1 MPQELPPMGAIDHVL
16 LRLMRVSDKLPGGFD
31 AMRQE
36 ARSEGYRFLDR
47 LVGDWDAGTLRFDR
61 PGEMLLAGEANG
73 MLAAIGG
80 LTEDPAV
87 ADAFRMRR
95 FYVRLE
101 FRRGGVG
108 RRLAA
113 ALLDPALRSGRPV
126 MVNAAS
132 GSGPFWESLGFAPD
146 PRDGHTHVLIADR
159 TSNAGVVPI
168 GRAS

>member
-1 MPQELPPMGAIDHVL
+1 
-16 LRLMRVSDKLPGGFD
+16 
-31 AMRQE
+31 
-36 ARSEGYRFLDR
+36 
-47 LVGDWDAGTLRFDR
+47 
-61 PGEMLLAGEANG
+61 
-73 MLAAIGG
+73 
-80 LTEDPAV
+80 
-87 ADAFRMRR
+87 MRR